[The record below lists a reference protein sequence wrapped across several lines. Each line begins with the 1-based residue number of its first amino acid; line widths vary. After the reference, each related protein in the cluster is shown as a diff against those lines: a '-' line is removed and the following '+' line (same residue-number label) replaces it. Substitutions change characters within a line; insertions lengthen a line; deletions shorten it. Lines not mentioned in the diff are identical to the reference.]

1 MADERCSTCDRD
13 AHRPDTGHQGHYYT
27 FPGLAPG
34 TVLRVKS
41 RSGRRAKSLTVR
53 VRPGRQFR
61 NTVGS
66 GTEYTTFV
74 GVRVRPADKNVSFG
88 NDHFYSTPTA
98 AIVEVTR

>member
-1 MADERCSTCDRD
+1 MTDERCSTCGRD
-13 AHRPDTGHQGHYYT
+13 AHRPGTGHQGHYYT

-41 RSGRRAKSLTVR
+41 RGGRRARTLTIR

-61 NTVGS
+61 NTVNS

-74 GVRVRPADKNVSFG
+74 GVRVRPADTHVSFG
-88 NDHFYSTPTA
+88 NEHFYTSPTA
-98 AIVEVTR
+98 EIAEVTR